1 MAGGF
6 GDYGN
11 LYLHDN
17 NWDSYPEDGKLCV
30 FPAHIKHMPFPY
42 NGEEDR
48 VIVSFHAQVFNA
60 SGTQNY
66 DYSFNN

>member
-17 NWDSYPEDGKLCV
+17 NWDSYPEDGKLRISV
-30 FPAHIKHMPFPY
+30 AYQAHA
-42 NGEEDR
+42 
-48 VIVSFHAQVFNA
+48 VSV
-60 SGTQNY
+60 
-66 DYSFNN
+66 